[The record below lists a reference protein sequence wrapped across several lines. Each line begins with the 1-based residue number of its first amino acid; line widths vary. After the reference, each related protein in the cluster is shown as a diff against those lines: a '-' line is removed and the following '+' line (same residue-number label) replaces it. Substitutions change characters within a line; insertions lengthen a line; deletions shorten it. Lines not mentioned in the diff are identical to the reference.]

1 MEYVGFVFGLFG
13 LLAYIQLS
21 SLKKRVIALEEELAG
36 IAGTSS
42 FEERRALL
50 DAVETYVGK
59 QVIIE
64 LKEDCK
70 DKDIV
75 LYGNS
80 KHGTNTILDADGDW
94 ILVRIDSAKGSKEKL
109 IRAGSV
115 QGISLVNEL
124 RSASESASIER

>member
-1 MEYVGFVFGLFG
+1 MEYAGFVFGIFG
-13 LLAYIQLS
+13 LLAYLQCS

-50 DAVETYVGK
+50 DAARSYIGK
-59 QVIIE
+59 QVVLE
-64 LKEDCK
+64 LKEDCQ
-70 DKDIV
+70 DADIV
-75 LYGNS
+75 MYGNT
-80 KHGTNTILDADGDW
+80 KHGSNTILDADGDW

-115 QGISLVNEL
+115 QRISLV
-124 RSASESASIER
+124 SEM